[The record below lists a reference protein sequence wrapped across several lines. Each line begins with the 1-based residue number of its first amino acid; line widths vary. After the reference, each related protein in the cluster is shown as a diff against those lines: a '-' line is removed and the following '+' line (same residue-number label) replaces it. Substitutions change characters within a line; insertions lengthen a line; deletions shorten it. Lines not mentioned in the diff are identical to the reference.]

1 MHFIGKENYMYK
13 HHEREG
19 EKLHR
24 AVKLMTKIEGE
35 GKGGGKR
42 QDVTFIL
49 LYLI

>member
-24 AVKLMTKIEGE
+24 AVKLTTKIEGE
-35 GKGGGKR
+35 GRGGKER
-42 QDVTFIL
+42 KDVTFIL